1 MRALIALMTLKRA
14 DQGFLAKQYRLNVFT
29 PI

>member
-1 MRALIALMTLKRA
+1 MRALIALMTLKRV
-14 DQGFLAKQYRLNVFT
+14 DQDFLSKQTRLNVFT